1 MFQAEGAG
9 VSVPQSGDIRTGFAP
24 RHRSRASLMVDGS
37 AVAAYGYGDH
47 ASAEGHDPDNQ
58 SGSLIQFLVEVVVV
72 VLIVAF
78 CRLFIMAPFVIP
90 SGSMEETLG
99 INDRIFTTNGL
110 TRSLVKPRRGDVVV
124 FTDPANWLANASP
137 EGQKSNYL
145 VKRLIGMPGDT
156 VACKGRGHPVT
167 VNGVAL
173 DEGSYL
179 RPGVQPSEFPFKATV
194 KAGHVFVM
202 GDNRSNSADSRYHL
216 HDGDGGQVPMGNI
229 KGTAMVTYY
238 PISSWK
244 LLNNR
249 HSVFDAVP
257 DKQPR

>member
-1 MFQAEGAG
+1 M
-9 VSVPQSGDIRTGFAP
+9 SVPQSGDIRTGFAP
-24 RHRSRASLMVDGS
+24 RHRSRASLRVEGDPIAPYDG
-37 AVAAYGYGDH
+37 GGTDP
-47 ASAEGHDPDNQ
+47 ASNEGPTQDNG
-58 SGSLIQFLVEVVVV
+58 SGSLIQFLVDLVVLVVVV
-72 VLIVAF
+72 VF
-78 CRLFIMAPFVIP
+78 CRLFILAPFVIP

-110 TRSLVKPRRGDVVV
+110 TRFLAKPRRGDVVV
-124 FTDPANWLANASP
+124 FTDPANWLADASP
-137 EGQKSNYL
+137 DGHNSNYL

-156 VACKGRGHPVT
+156 VACKGKGHPVT

-173 DEGSYL
+173 DESSYL
-179 RPGVQPSEFPFKATV
+179 RPGAQPSDFPFTATV
-194 KAGHVFVM
+194 KAGYVFVM

-216 HDGDGGQVPMGNI
+216 NDGNEGQVPMGNI

-249 HSVFDAVP
+249 HPVFDAVP
-257 DKQPR
+257 DRQPR